1 MADVWPMIHAERAAF
16 ADTLASLTPEQWE
29 APSQC
34 AGWRVHDVIA
44 HMTATGYK
52 TQVGFLGDMAAAGF
66 RFNTM
71 VDRDVK
77 RFGAGSQADMIAAYQ
92 KTVDM
97 TAHPPGPTL
106 AMLGEVV
113 IHGEDA
119 LRPLGMEAKH
129 SAGALRSVADF
140 FKGSNLLIGAKK
152 RITGLT
158 LTASDIDWST
168 GSGPEV
174 NGPAIALIM
183 AMTGRPVHEG
193 ELSGEGAAT
202 LISRR

>member
-16 ADTLASLTPEQWE
+16 ADTLVSLTPEQWE
-29 APSQC
+29 VPSQC

-44 HMTATGYK
+44 HMTAAGYK

-71 VDRDVK
+71 VDKDVK
-77 RFGAGSQADMIAAYQ
+77 RFGAGSRADMIAAYQ

-97 TAHPPGPTL
+97 TAHPLGPTL

-113 IHGEDA
+113 IHSEDA

-152 RITGLT
+152 RIAGLT

-183 AMTGRPVHEG
+183 AMTGRPVNEG
-193 ELSGEGAAT
+193 ELSGAGAAT